1 MRRPLI
7 LGLLTLLPACS
18 GGDNPSV
25 SEAPHPRSAE
35 ASQSKEAAYIIKKA
49 GGLEAEVLVEG
60 SGRIVSAS
68 DWITVHYRGKVV
80 EDEYVFGD
88 TFKNGVPM
96 SLSLESGQA
105 ITGWQKGLSGLRV
118 GSRVILRVP
127 STLAYGEKGLA
138 STRIP
143 ADADLEYEI
152 EILNAVARADRR

>member
-1 MRRPLI
+1 MRRSLFI
-7 LGLLTLLPACS
+7 GLLTVLPACS
-18 GGDNPSV
+18 GGDDPSV

-35 ASQSKEAAYIIKKA
+35 ENQSNSSAYIIKKA

-60 SGRIVSAS
+60 DGRTIGSS
-68 DWITVHYRGKVV
+68 DWVTVHYRGKLV

-88 TFKNGVPM
+88 TFKNGVPL

-118 GSRVILRVP
+118 GSRVILRIP